1 MKHILNDLSNN
12 EKNSILEQYSGEM
25 SINTSNFKKLIKTKS
40 GDVKPFPN
48 KTIEDSNTSKDFKSK

>member
-48 KTIEDSNTSKDFKSK
+48 KTIDFSH